1 MIASQ
6 LREPLRRALAGEA
19 AEWPPLDERDAA
31 ALIEQGMAPLIYAAA
46 RVPQLHAEA
55 LRVAAAEPLRLED
68 ARRVS
73 QALADRGVQALILK
87 GTALAY
93 DLYAQPEHRPRA
105 DTDLLIARDALPI
118 VREVFRELG
127 FVEQITSGDEHGLR
141 QLGFSRTDR
150 FGVAHLYDVH
160 WAVANSPL
168 FADVL
173 RIEDIEPVALSRIDA
188 NAYGLSR
195 VDALLL
201 ACIHRVA
208 HHHDDERLIWLAD
221 IALLR
226 SRMITEEHR
235 QFWEHAAEGRV
246 LAVCRRSIEVA
257 ENWFG
262 GEPVHAA
269 ERFLTPAHLAQDEP
283 SRLLLDRDV
292 TYARA
297 TLADLL
303 ALPWSARLTRLRQLA
318 FPPRAFMQEAF
329 ATRSAMALP
338 WLYVYRGARGV
349 ARLFRRAAD
358 L

>member
-6 LREPLRRALAGEA
+6 LREPLRRILEKR
-19 AEWPPLDERDAA
+19 EVA
-31 ALIEQGMAPLIYAAA
+31 ALIGEGIGPLMYAATHDP
-46 RVPQLHAEA
+46 RFHAEA

-68 ARRVS
+68 LREVL
-73 QALADRGVQALILK
+73 QAIGVRALLVK

-93 DLYAQPEHRPRA
+93 DLYAQPEHRPRT
-105 DTDLLIARDALPI
+105 DTDLLIARNDLPA
-118 VREVFRELG
+118 VRTAMARLG
-127 FVEQITSGDEHGLR
+127 FEEQITSGDEHGLR
-141 QLGFSRTDR
+141 QVGFSRVDR
-150 FGVAHLYDVH
+150 FGVEHLYDVH

-168 FADVL
+168 FADVI
-173 RIEDIEPVALSRIDA
+173 RIEEVEPVPLPKIDA

-226 SRMITEEHR
+226 SRMTIEEHR
-235 QFWEHAAEGRV
+235 LFWERAAERRV
-246 LAVCRRSIEVA
+246 LAVCRRSIDVA
-257 ENWFG
+257 ESWFG
-262 GEPVHAA
+262 GEAEHAA
-269 ERFLTPAHLAQDEP
+269 ERFLRPEQLAQDEP
-283 SRLLLDRDV
+283 SRVLLDRDV
-292 TYARA
+292 TYGRA
-297 TLADLL
+297 TLAEMR

-318 FPPRAFMQEAF
+318 FPPRAFMEEAF
-329 ATRSAMALP
+329 ATRSAIALP